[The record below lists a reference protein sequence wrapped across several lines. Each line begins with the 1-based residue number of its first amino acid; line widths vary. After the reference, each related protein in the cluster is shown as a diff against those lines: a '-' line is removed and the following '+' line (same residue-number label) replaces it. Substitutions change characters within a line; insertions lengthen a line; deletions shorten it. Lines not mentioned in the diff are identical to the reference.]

1 MQISI
6 PALVPRGR
14 GHQFVLYG
22 DSCSGVP
29 GGPHEKTFASVNAV
43 VRRLQPQPEFILF
56 LGDEIVGL
64 TADAKALRAQWNHW
78 LEVEMAW
85 LDCGTTPVWH
95 TTSNHTTY
103 DAMSEE
109 VFREVLRPPQNG
121 PPRQAGLSYFVRR
134 NELLL
139 VFVHTSWSGLG
150 GEGHVETEW
159 LETVLREHK
168 NARYKLVL
176 GHHPVFPINGFSG
189 AYQRELG
196 PEYSRPFW
204 DILVDGGVLAY
215 LCSHILAF
223 DVQAQRGVLQICTA
237 GAGTAHRMPQEVEYL
252 HCVQA
257 ALDEKGLRCQVLD
270 TAGVVREQVE
280 WPLPIDGPFPWQ
292 ELPHGE
298 TEAVFSGDLAGGR
311 IAELRLSGKT
321 ATVAAAQTM
330 FSAFPPDAIAALWLG
345 LRGPKQTLTVIVQ
358 REPGRS
364 PIYWLGPDLVS
375 TDSFDIHVA
384 FYPDMGPGGVLY
396 RHHGDTRWSS
406 FRGATATGLERLR
419 WPSRW
424 TIGHGQGGTNDR
436 PYSGSSLTVSI
447 AIR

>member
-1 MQISI
+1 M
-6 PALVPRGR
+6 
-14 GHQFVLYG
+14 
-22 DSCSGVP
+22 
-29 GGPHEKTFASVNAV
+29 
-43 VRRLQPQPEFILF
+43 
-56 LGDEIVGL
+56 
-64 TADAKALRAQWNHW
+64 
-78 LEVEMAW
+78 
-85 LDCGTTPVWH
+85 
-95 TTSNHTTY
+95 
-103 DAMSEE
+103 
-109 VFREVLRPPQNG
+109 
-121 PPRQAGLSYFVRR
+121 
-134 NELLL
+134 
-139 VFVHTSWSGLG
+139 
-150 GEGHVETEW
+150 
-159 LETVLREHK
+159 
-168 NARYKLVL
+168 
-176 GHHPVFPINGFSG
+176 
-189 AYQRELG
+189 
-196 PEYSRPFW
+196 
-204 DILVDGGVLAY
+204 
-215 LCSHILAF
+215 
-223 DVQAQRGVLQICTA
+223 
-237 GAGTAHRMPQEVEYL
+237 
-252 HCVQA
+252 
-257 ALDEKGLRCQVLD
+257 RCQVLD

-280 WPLPIDGPFPWQ
+280 WPLPIHGPFPWQ

-298 TEAVFSGDLAGGR
+298 TEAVFSGDLADGR

-396 RHHGDTRWSS
+396 RHQGGTRWSS